1 MLSENSKEITSKMV
15 LHYGVEILKDCRY
28 YLEIIHLCNSTRTR
42 IWKIPV
48 PFVVM
53 NFLCVLPM
61 LITITRLLQFCIM
74 SGFDLNEVS
83 SAFAISMGSIQLTVI
98 YISFISVRPATLETM
113 DQMQSLVNE
122 RKTLRKEIEI

>member
-1 MLSENSKEITSKMV
+1 
-15 LHYGVEILKDCRY
+15 
-28 YLEIIHLCNSTRTR
+28 
-42 IWKIPV
+42 
-48 PFVVM
+48 
-53 NFLCVLPM
+53 
-61 LITITRLLQFCIM
+61 M

-122 RKTLRKEIEI
+122 RKTLRKEIEIWNHD